1 VGLPFF
7 IHIFF
12 VSVLFAYF
20 PFSKL
25 MHMGGVFLS
34 PTRNL
39 ANDNRMRRHINHQN
53 PEVEVHTY
61 AQWEEEFKDKLQ
73 AAGIP
78 LDGE

>member
-1 VGLPFF
+1 M
-7 IHIFF
+7 
-12 VSVLFAYF
+12 SVLFICF

-25 MHMGGVFLS
+25 VHMGGVFLS

-39 ANDNRMRRHINHQN
+39 ANDNRMRRHVNVLN

-61 AQWEEEFKDKLQ
+61 QQWEEEFKDKLQ